1 MRIGITGPIG
11 CGKTQVVRWLAEL
24 GVHVVDAD
32 AVTRAVT
39 SPGSAVQAA
48 ILRRFGPAVT
58 APDGALDRA
67 ALGRVVFSD
76 PAALRELEA
85 IVHPAVRPRI
95 LDQIDAAEAAGAPAV
110 AVEAIKLV
118 EGGLAGLC
126 DEVWVVTCDPAVQ
139 LERILARGTPPRD
152 AEQRLAAQAGLADRL
167 RPSATRVLD
176 TSGTLAQTRAEVV
189 AALGEA
195 IAARRRA

>member
-1 MRIGITGPIG
+1 
-11 CGKTQVVRWLAEL
+11 
-24 GVHVVDAD
+24 
-32 AVTRAVT
+32 
-39 SPGSAVQAA
+39 
-48 ILRRFGPAVT
+48 
-58 APDGALDRA
+58 
-67 ALGRVVFSD
+67 VFSD
-76 PAALRELEA
+76 PGALRELEA

-95 LDQIDAAEAAGAPAV
+95 LDEIDAAEAAGSPAV

-139 LERILARGTPPRD
+139 LERILARGTPRLD

-176 TSGTLAQTRAEVV
+176 TSGTLAETRAEVV